1 MKTFEDLNF
10 KRINEAPF
18 MVGKKARM
26 MFENGY
32 GVSVVSHTF
41 SYGGKDGKYELAV
54 LDSNGEL
61 TYETPITN
69 DVMGYL
75 DSNDVTR
82 IMGDIQKLDNGK

>member
-10 KRINEAPF
+10 RRINEAPF

-26 MFENGY
+26 MFDNGF

-75 DSNDVTR
+75 ESEEVTN
-82 IMGDIQKLDNGK
+82 IMKDIQNLDNGK

>member
-1 MKTFEDLNF
+1 MKKFEDLDF
-10 KRINEAPF
+10 EEINEAPF

-26 MFENGY
+26 MFDNGF

-54 LDSNGEL
+54 LNSNGEL

-75 DSNDVTR
+75 EPEEVTN
-82 IMGDIQKLDNGK
+82 IMKDIQNLDNGK

>member
-1 MKTFEDLNF
+1 MKKFEDLDF
-10 KRINEAPF
+10 EEINEAPF

-26 MFENGY
+26 MFDNGF

-75 DSNDVTR
+75 ESEEVTN
-82 IMGDIQKLDNGK
+82 IMKDIQNLDNGK

>member
-1 MKTFEDLNF
+1 MKKFEDLDF
-10 KRINEAPF
+10 EEINEAPF
-18 MVGKKARM
+18 MVGKKSRM
-26 MFENGY
+26 MFDNGF

-75 DSNDVTR
+75 ESEEVTN
-82 IMGDIQKLDNGK
+82 IMKDIQNLDNGK

>member
-1 MKTFEDLNF
+1 MKTFKDLDF
-10 KRINEAPF
+10 EEINEAPF

-26 MFENGY
+26 MFDNGF

>member
-1 MKTFEDLNF
+1 MKTFKDLDF
-10 KRINEAPF
+10 EEINEAPF

-54 LDSNGEL
+54 LDSDGQL
-61 TYETPITN
+61 TYETPVTN

-75 DSNDVTR
+75 DPEDVTK
-82 IMGDIQKLDNGK
+82 IMEDIQNLTNGK

>member
-1 MKTFEDLNF
+1 MKKFEDLDF
-10 KRINEAPF
+10 EEINEAPF

-26 MFENGY
+26 MFDNGF

-75 DSNDVTR
+75 ESNDVTR

>member
-1 MKTFEDLNF
+1 MKTFKDLDF
-10 KRINEAPF
+10 EEINEAPF

-26 MFENGY
+26 MFDNGY

-54 LDSNGEL
+54 LDSDGQL
-61 TYETPITN
+61 TYETPVTN

-75 DSNDVTR
+75 DPEDVTK
-82 IMGDIQKLDNGK
+82 IMEDIQNLTNGK

>member
-1 MKTFEDLNF
+1 MKKFEDLDF
-10 KRINEAPF
+10 EEINEAPF

-26 MFENGY
+26 MFDNGF

-54 LDSNGEL
+54 LNSNGEL

-75 DSNDVTR
+75 ESEEVTN
-82 IMGDIQKLDNGK
+82 IMKDIQNLDNGK

>member
-1 MKTFEDLNF
+1 MKTFKDLDF
-10 KRINEAPF
+10 EEINEAPF

-26 MFENGY
+26 MFDNGF

-54 LDSNGEL
+54 LDSDGQL
-61 TYETPITN
+61 TYETPVTN

-75 DSNDVTR
+75 DPEDVTK
-82 IMGDIQKLDNGK
+82 IMEDIQNLTNGK

>member
-75 DSNDVTR
+75 ESEEVTN
-82 IMGDIQKLDNGK
+82 IMKDIQNLDNGK

>member
-1 MKTFEDLNF
+1 MKTFKDLDF
-10 KRINEAPF
+10 EEINEAPF
-18 MVGKKARM
+18 MVGKKSRM

-54 LDSNGEL
+54 LDSDGQL
-61 TYETPITN
+61 TYETPVTN

-75 DSNDVTR
+75 DPEDVTK
-82 IMGDIQKLDNGK
+82 IMEDIQNLTNGK

>member
-1 MKTFEDLNF
+1 MKKFEDLDF
-10 KRINEAPF
+10 EEINEAPF

-26 MFENGY
+26 MFDNGF